1 MRKKTLLNSFF
12 HFAALVFAYPNLSK
26 LKILTTCF
34 LLLAGSTSHA
44 QIHSTTPDE
53 TLITAIGNSYFAFE
67 LPTETDALLLSNG
80 IPVQVM
86 ISTATAPNPEF
97 HYNYNNGQ
105 YVGSRPINKNAI
117 PGALHLYADDV
128 ALTYNG
134 SNLVAFITCRADMG
148 GGNTQIYIYRA
159 VWITFSNSFNISGAP
174 QLVDSRTETN
184 PVDYFDRVKIAY
196 KNNGSSTG
204 MPYNTELAV
213 TYSKNGNIII
223 QSWQLSNGN
232 ITLDAVRSDLFS
244 GGNFSG
250 PDISI
255 GDEGHYAVSAV
266 YRSGNTS
273 KIQVQVSDH
282 VIGDLSHSWYWWW
295 AYSITDANK
304 KIRIACIDEAH
315 KYDWVLSFD
324 ELDNQQRKSDVVVVA
339 RSFQLGAPQGV
350 GNPAQSYVNDFSS
363 PYFVNAESE
372 SFCSN
377 NFNYVY
383 TGFPSV
389 KYNSDGANFE
399 TVWQQVACVCYSLD
413 FCNINALSKRFIL
426 DYDNNSAISLVSSV
440 SPEMYVSNSDRFVK
454 NTVFP
459 AIASIRD
466 GCSNFYSFGKMDDG
480 TSENGEVCYKKSS
493 CNSIALRPFTTAISN
508 NINLATHETL
518 GNIQVYPNPASS
530 LIRVTMKGFT
540 GKITA
545 SLYSTT
551 GAMLN
556 TFNVSGK
563 PFFII
568 DGAKLSS
575 GVYLLKIAD
584 ERGLLQLKKI
594 MIVR

>member
-1 MRKKTLLNSFF
+1 
-12 HFAALVFAYPNLSK
+12 

-44 QIHSTTPDE
+44 QIHSTTPDA

-148 GGNTQIYIYRA
+148 SGNTQIYIYRA

-223 QSWQLSNGN
+223 QSWQLTNGN
-232 ITLDAVRSDLFS
+232 ITLDAIRSDLFS

-255 GDEGHYAVSAV
+255 GDEGHYAVSAL
-266 YRSGNTS
+266 YRSGNIS

-282 VIGDLSHSWYWWW
+282 AIGDLSHSWYWWW
-295 AYSITDANK
+295 VHSVTGFSK
-304 KIRIACIDEAH
+304 KIRVASIDQAH
-315 KYDWVLSFD
+315 KYDWVLCFD
-324 ELDNQQRKSDVVVVA
+324 ELDVEQRKSDVIVLA
-339 RSFQLGAPQGV
+339 RSFQLGAPQAF

-363 PYFVNAESE
+363 PHFVNAESE
-372 SFCSN
+372 GSCYQ

-383 TGFPSV
+383 TGFPSAR
-389 KYNSDGANFE
+389 YNSDGANFE
-399 TVWQQVACVCYSLD
+399 TVWQQVACVCYSFD
-413 FCNINALSKRFIL
+413 FCNINALSKRFAL
-426 DYDNNSAISLVSSV
+426 DYDNNTGISQVSAV
-440 SPEMYVSNSDRFVK
+440 SPEMYISNSDRSIK

-459 AIASIRD
+459 AMASVRD

-493 CNSIALRPFTTAISN
+493 CNGSALRPFTADISN
-508 NINLATHETL
+508 NKNSEAQETSD
-518 GNIQVYPNPASS
+518 NIHVYPNPASS
-530 LIRVTMKGFT
+530 LIQVTVKGFT

-545 SLYSTT
+545 ALYSTT
-551 GAMLN
+551 GVLIN
-556 TFNVSGK
+556 TFSVTGK
-563 PFFII
+563 SLFII
-568 DGAKLSS
+568 DGSRLPD
-575 GVYLLKIAD
+575 GGYLLKAAD
-584 ERGLLQLKKI
+584 DKGLVQYKKI